1 MPGGKPLNNNFP
13 CVSMMDWRGNGS
25 DTARTWALQMTID
38 IMGNGEKK
46 VYPVNATEPS
56 TTPAIWSLPGVVYS
70 IGFELSSGQRVV
82 LITNTNSSAASVS
95 VPGATG
101 GKAHTVDASAGYE
114 EVPYSTKTLGRE
126 QLQLAPSA
134 FVLIELKR

>member
-1 MPGGKPLNNNFP
+1 MKYLITHA
-13 CVSMMDWRGNGS
+13 C
-25 DTARTWALQMTID
+25 TWALQMTID

-46 VYPVNATEPS
+46 VYPVNVTEPS
-56 TTPAIWSLPGVVYS
+56 TTPASWPLPSVVYS

-95 VPGATG
+95 VLGATG
-101 GKAHTVDASAGYE
+101 GKAHTVDAPAGYE

-134 FVLIELKR
+134 FVLIELKH